1 MLTSINI
8 ENVKKLKR
16 YHTNNMN
23 TRGCLFTDNK
33 YIYKVF
39 DKKMSDESIELLE
52 ELSEKKYDFLVTPV
66 HLIEDNGEVIGY
78 STIDKKQKTMY
89 NRRHRSIELRKKDL
103 LKAFDLIETIEEH
116 GMIYYDFHP
125 GNVLVDSDFENL
137 TLCDLDTLKKITKK
151 EQKKEHYVEG
161 FKLLLGYYYD
171 LSVAE
176 AKYAIDN
183 GGNVQ
188 YDEDGTFKDC
198 LNNIGKKVFKKKV
211 KKLGFINTKNYRS
224 HRADVKYVLEDRYK
238 GGYIRD

>member
-16 YHTNNMN
+16 YHTNNEN
-23 TRGCLFTDNK
+23 TIGYLFTDKK

-39 DKKMSDESIELLE
+39 NKKMDDEIVKLLDE
-52 ELSEKKYDFLVTPV
+52 INTKKYDFLVRPV
-66 HLIEDNGEVIGY
+66 HLIEDNGEVVGY
-78 STIDKKQKTMY
+78 STIDMKQKTMY
-89 NRRHRSIELRKKDL
+89 NRRHRPIELRKKDL
-103 LKAFDLIETIEEH
+103 IKAFDLIEKIEKN

-125 GNVLVDSDFENL
+125 GNVLVDDDFEKL
-137 TLCDLDTLKKITKK
+137 TLCDLDCLRKITKK
-151 EQKKEHYVEG
+151 EQKKEHYMEG

-171 LSVAE
+171 LSIAE

-188 YDEDGTFKDC
+188 YDQEGIFREC
-198 LNNIGKKVFKKKV
+198 LNQIGKKDFKEKV

-224 HRADVKYVLEDRYK
+224 YRADVKYVLEDRYQC
-238 GGYIRD
+238 GYIKD